1 MNMDTNPKI
10 LVRFLERQFFL
21 DPMTGTVS
29 GYEPAVITTEEGKR
43 IGHVIDVEKLSKA
56 QYLDFL
62 SFETQLD
69 LVEQKTD
76 LSEILEKDE
85 NGAKWLES
93 FKRYFKE
100 TFDAN
105 IPMILL
111 VKSLPFTP
119 LEYEKFPNDYSKR
132 GRDYRV
138 PRGILDS
145 LSNAVKYVRILP
157 PMKFENDKYI
167 PNIYYNRK
175 VIRSDGIIEDYFIN
189 EVGDRSGISAK
200 GVLLGYLKESD
211 IKKTE
216 GDFEGGFPFGH
227 FLSLTYSV
235 SLRQAHKYNPLTI
248 SIHLAQ

>member
-21 DPMTGTVS
+21 DNLTGTVS
-29 GYEPAVITTEEGKR
+29 GYEPAVIATGEGKR

-56 QYLDFL
+56 QYLNFR

-76 LSEILEKDE
+76 LSEILKKDE
-85 NGAKWLES
+85 NGAKWLDS
-93 FKRYFKE
+93 FERYFKE
-100 TFDAN
+100 TFN
-105 IPMILL
+105 VNVPMTLL
-111 VKSLPFTP
+111 VESVPFKP
-119 LEYEKFPNDYSKR
+119 LVYEKFPNDYFKR
-132 GRDYRV
+132 GWDYRV
-138 PRGILDS
+138 PRGIVDS
-145 LSNAVKYVRILP
+145 LPDTAKYLGILP
-157 PMKFENDKYI
+157 PVKLENGKGI
-167 PNIYYNRK
+167 SNIYYNRK

-189 EVGDRSGISAK
+189 EVGDRSGRSVK

-211 IKKTE
+211 IKETK
-216 GDFEGGFPFGH
+216 GNFEGGFPFEH

-248 SIHLAQ
+248 SVYLAQ